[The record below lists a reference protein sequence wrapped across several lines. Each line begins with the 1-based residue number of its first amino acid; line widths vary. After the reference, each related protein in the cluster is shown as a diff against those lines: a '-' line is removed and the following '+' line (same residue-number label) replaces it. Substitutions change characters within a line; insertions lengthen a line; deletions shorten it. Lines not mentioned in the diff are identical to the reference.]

1 MWSELLNVL
10 LGGGLVATVSG
21 LVMLRSKARQ
31 AGAEAEKARAEAESV
46 RFDNADHATRILME
60 NIVKPLKDE
69 FNETKKELARNTREM
84 ARLRKAIDGANG
96 CAYRA
101 TCPVLNRLRE
111 HPKDSGSPRARS
123 RMYLC
128 RPTPIL
134 SEAG

>member
-60 NIVKPLKDE
+60 NIVKPLE
-69 FNETKKELARNTREM
+69 
-84 ARLRKAIDGANG
+84 G
-96 CAYRA
+96 
-101 TCPVLNRLRE
+101 
-111 HPKDSGSPRARS
+111 
-123 RMYLC
+123 
-128 RPTPIL
+128 
-134 SEAG
+134 